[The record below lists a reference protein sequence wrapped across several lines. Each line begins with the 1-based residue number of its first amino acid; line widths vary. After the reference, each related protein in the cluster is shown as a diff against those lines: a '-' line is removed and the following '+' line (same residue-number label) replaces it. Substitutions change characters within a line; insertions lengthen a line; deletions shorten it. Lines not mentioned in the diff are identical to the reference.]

1 MKSALYI
8 AAFLGFA
15 IGLAHSFLG
24 ERYILIRL
32 FRRPDLP
39 KLFGGVEF
47 TTRTLRFAWHI
58 TSIAWWGF
66 AWLLLL
72 LAHPPISA
80 KSVGLVA
87 GMTFLATGAVILA
100 GSRGKHLAWLVFAA
114 MGVLTLYATRA
125 SLG

>member
-1 MKSALYI
+1 MESALYV

-15 IGLAHSFLG
+15 IGVAHSYLG

-39 KLFGGVEF
+39 KLFGGTEF

-72 LAHPPISA
+72 LAHPPITQ
-80 KSVGLVA
+80 KDVGLVS
-87 GMTFLATGAVILA
+87 GMTFLATGASILI
-100 GSRGKHLAWLVFAA
+100 GSRGRHLAWLVFIV
-114 MGVLTLYATRA
+114 MGVLTFYAT
-125 SLG
+125 ST